1 MNIELLFP
9 QGKLRNFRRRLYK
22 MRSRTM
28 DAKLHRAEEI
38 VAVDKDKEFQIPI
51 RCLDGVYMK
60 DGQPTLVFVR
70 A

>member
-1 MNIELLFP
+1 MLELQFP
-9 QGKLRNFRRRLYK
+9 QGELRSFRRRLYK

-28 DAKLHRAEEI
+28 DAKLDGAEEI
-38 VAVDKDKEFQIPI
+38 VAVDSNKEFQIPI